1 MKNCHEISS
10 ENRRY
15 FTFFNHKTNYRYNL
29 IKEKDIRMENI
40 LFGKEFFF
48 NHMDIRSDIIFA

>member
-1 MKNCHEISS
+1 MKLAKKTGDILH
-10 ENRRY
+10 
-15 FTFFNHKTNYRYNL
+15 FFYRYNL

-40 LFGKEFFF
+40 LFGKEFFL